1 MASDLDTVRV
11 LRALFNDMPRA
22 PQGLSHEETMAWVAK
37 SMADHQGGDMAYMI
51 EHITRS
57 SMLDIVL
64 RLREDGYLKDDAAFT
79 ETVDMLSTPAGRK
92 TFMDRCIQAQKSA
105 DATSRLIHRAK
116 REWTDPLPLFSS
128 DPGMVDRFVRGEL
141 SGPGPLYREFMARD
155 DVREIGVFKEAPDG
169 IHEFSW
175 GFVAEDQGAWL
186 FYIAD
191 VWRKGTVG
199 SFDRFLSAWQQA
211 TMAPAHGEVN
221 SSSDLPIVPP
231 GLLMDDGIN
240 TFSSMA
246 LQSAGPMCDSEMRR
260 WIGEVFID
268 RMLPTMAARVV
279 DEQYDFPLLGLQA
292 H

>member
-11 LRALFNDMPRA
+11 LRALFDDMPRA
-22 PQGLSHEETMAWVAK
+22 PQGLSHEETMAWVQQ
-37 SMADHQGGDMAYMI
+37 SMVDFEGGDMAYMI

-79 ETVDMLSTPAGRK
+79 DTVNLISTPDGRK

-105 DATSRLIHRAK
+105 DATSRLINRAK
-116 REWTDPLPLFSS
+116 REWSDPLPLFSS
-128 DPGMVDRFVRGEL
+128 DPGMVERFVKGEL
-141 SGPGPLYREFMARD
+141 SGPGPLYAEFKARA
-155 DVREIGVFKEAPDG
+155 DVIELGVFAQAPDG

-175 GFVAEDQGAWL
+175 GFVVEDQGAWL

-199 SFDRFLSAWQQA
+199 CFDRFDSAWQQS
-211 TMAPAHGEVN
+211 MAAASGEG
-221 SSSDLPIVPP
+221 LPPVPM
-231 GLLMDDGIN
+231 GLSMDDGIS
-240 TFSSMA
+240 TFSGMA
-246 LQSAGPMCDSEMRR
+246 LQSAGPMSNPALRR
-260 WIGEVFID
+260 WVGEVFID

-279 DEQYDFPLLGLQA
+279 DSNYDFPLMGLQA